1 MEEDILTKLF
11 AEELETGYETVNH
24 YYGEYIEKIEE
35 PDDIKEF
42 AETLAEELRDDYGG
56 ALSEDE
62 RSKFHYALMF
72 NSMTIAWK
80 RMVKH
85 QIKEGEVEEKFFDE
99 DDLDITKGLV
109 SNEHYTKM
117 KEGLDVHE

>member
-1 MEEDILTKLF
+1 MEQDILTKLF
-11 AEELETGYETVNH
+11 AEELGEGNETVNQ
-24 YYGEYIEKIEE
+24 YYGSHIEEIEE

-80 RMVKH
+80 RMLKH
-85 QIKEGEVEEKFFDE
+85 QIKEGEEDEESYKE
-99 DDLDITKGLV
+99 DDLDETKGLV
-109 SNEHYTKM
+109 HNQHYNE
-117 KEGLDVHE
+117 L